1 MRSIGRSV
9 RSVRSVCFKK
19 IISVCLKNFVIFVR
33 SVCFKKIISVCFKIF
48 VIFVKFVFKKIS

>member
-19 IISVCLKNFVIFVR
+19 IISVCLK
-33 SVCFKKIISVCFKIF
+33 
-48 VIFVKFVFKKIS
+48 IFVKFVRFVFKKIFA

>member
-19 IISVCLKNFVIFVR
+19 IISVCLKKFVR
-33 SVCFKKIISVCFKIF
+33 
-48 VIFVKFVFKKIS
+48 FVKFVFKKSRVLKNYS

>member
-19 IISVCLKNFVIFVR
+19 IISVCLK
-33 SVCFKKIISVCFKIF
+33 KIISVCLKKF
-48 VIFVKFVFKKIS
+48 VRFVKFVFKKSREKFA